1 MLTLSAAAII
11 EKNKFMSD
19 SVWLLLLEVQT
30 PEGNIYLVANNEN
43 IIWKNQVWTAFPFII
58 DNIKYNKDEVIEI
71 PIKVSNVSRYIEY
84 YVEYYNGLVGYKVI
98 LRVVNSN
105 FLDCLTPEL
114 EETFI
119 ITSSSVDSQ
128 WCTFKLGIAFPL
140 TKRFPVRRILK
151 DYCEFQYKGVECGC
165 TSSLTDCPKTLYGCF
180 VRGNQRRFGGEPSM
194 IIGGI
199 YSEPVGDISTTVMK
213 GESGNPV
220 IIPET
225 SGYVTP
231 RINHDT
237 QSDDTDIE
245 DEYED
250 LDDTE

>member
-30 PEGNIYLVANNEN
+30 PEEYIYLVANNEN
-43 IIWKNQVWTAFPFII
+43 IVWNNREWIAFPFII

-84 YVEYYNGLVGYKVI
+84 YVEYYNGLVGYKAI

-105 FLDCLTPEL
+105 FLDYSIPEL
-114 EETFI
+114 EETFV

-128 WCTFKLGIAFPL
+128 WCTFKLGLAFPL

-151 DYCEFQYKGVECGC
+151 DYCEFQYKGVECDC
-165 TSSLTDCPKTLYGCF
+165 SSSLPDCPKTLYGCF
-180 VRGNQRRFGGEPSM
+180 VRGNQHRFGGEPSM
-194 IIGGI
+194 VIGGI
-199 YSEPVGDISTTVMK
+199 YSEPVGSISTKEMK
-213 GESGNPV
+213 GESGNPTLV
-220 IIPET
+220 PET
-225 SGYVTP
+225 DGYVTP
-231 RINHDT
+231 RINHDI
-237 QSDDTDIE
+237 QSDDTNV

-250 LDDTE
+250 LDETE